1 MSTDDPDSGRSPTN
15 IHDELKQLRQIDD
28 RRREQQIE
36 ALTTTVNELKDA
48 MSALQHSV
56 DLQAALSDQMVE
68 RATKQAVAGVFAQF
82 GVDVNNPAQMQALRD
97 DLRFSAHARESAKKG
112 FLGLMTAVG
121 STVAGAVIY
130 FLTQWGGQK

>member
-1 MSTDDPDSGRSPTN
+1 MNADDPNSGRPPAT
-15 IHDELKQLRQIDD
+15 IHDELKQLRRLDG
-28 RRREQQIE
+28 RRREHQIE
-36 ALTTTVNELKDA
+36 ALTTTVNELRDA

-82 GVDVNNPAQMQALRD
+82 GVDVNNPAQVQALRD
-97 DLRFSAHARESAKKG
+97 DLRFSASARESAKKG
-112 FLGLMTAVG
+112 FYGLMTAVG
-121 STVAGAVIY
+121 STVAGAVLY

>member
-1 MSTDDPDSGRSPTN
+1 MNADDPNSGRPPTD
-15 IHDELKQLRQIDD
+15 IHGELQHMRRLDD
-28 RRREQQIE
+28 RRREHQIE
-36 ALTTTVNELKDA
+36 ALTTTVNELRDA

-82 GVDVNNPAQMQALRD
+82 GVDVNNPAQLQALRD
-97 DLRFSAHARESAKKG
+97 DLRFSAYTRESAKKG
-112 FLGLMTAVG
+112 FYGLMTAVG
-121 STVAGAVIY
+121 SAVVGAVLY